1 VERLALAARR
11 LGHLLLLALALLPA
25 WTPADPGASAQVA
38 AWRRDGRLLLLIT
51 LGALWLGLLLLDR
64 LGRRRSPVVWGR
76 AIWLV
81 AALALLGLALP
92 QLGF

>member
-1 VERLALAARR
+1 
-11 LGHLLLLALALLPA
+11 
-25 WTPADPGASAQVA
+25 
-38 AWRRDGRLLLLIT
+38 LIT

-81 AALALLGLALP
+81 AALALLGLTLL
-92 QLGF
+92 QKGF